1 MYHLLTAI
9 WNIITHKDDSEC
21 FQVSCYWH
29 FTVEAMPQTTS
40 VLPRKGSFLPRAW
53 LTCVLSSKV
62 RESSR
67 KPIQMA
73 PGSLQSC
80 MKLVPR
86 PCHGKSQCI
95 LIHTLTLEIPMGL
108 EPDGLCV
115 ALFSSL
121 SSAEVGILIL
131 PSHVYKEK
139 KNKKKNPQ
147 GKKSQL
153 NCLSSCHSWCQ
164 SHYVPQGY
172 QFYKSSNFSSL
183 SITCL
188 FSASPLASHVEGI
201 SLWDSSWWLGQQ
213 EKLLPF
219 WLHITL
225 KC

>member
-115 ALFSSL
+115 ALFSFLNFFVSL
-121 SSAEVGILIL
+121 HFVRWKPDYKPRNLIR
-131 PSHVYKEK
+131 PSIV
-139 KNKKKNPQ
+139 
-147 GKKSQL
+147 
-153 NCLSSCHSWCQ
+153 SSCGW
-164 SHYVPQGY
+164 
-172 QFYKSSNFSSL
+172 
-183 SITCL
+183 
-188 FSASPLASHVEGI
+188 SPPWMAVGRPWPWWQVSCKVFQVDMIYACPFFLTV
-201 SLWDSSWWLGQQ
+201 LWD
-213 EKLLPF
+213 
-219 WLHITL
+219 
-225 KC
+225 